1 MKWIRTAGF
10 STLLFV
16 ILLRPQAAQAQS
28 PYQPYLNVTAA
39 GSTVTIQ
46 WTPVAGAQG
55 YNIQVGTASGASDIG
70 SINLPSLI
78 TRIVVAA
85 PNGTYFLRV
94 RALAGSLVG
103 PFSNEA
109 SITVG
114 TSCVPP
120 AAPTA
125 SQSVTGSTVTISW
138 NAVSNVLGYRVEF
151 GTAPNTT
158 ALVQNVLPTATSFT
172 QDAGGARGTFY
183 ARVVAGNSCGTSTS
197 NEVSF
202 TVGGGGSGPR
212 TPDPPAGQRL
222 PLPSYGP
229 AVAQAVANAFRAD
242 LNRSCV
248 EAGGNNIWLFRL
260 VQALRQYDSRW
271 GLNWKR
277 QVFGDMSQDIV
288 TYNYGAGPDED
299 TRNVYGI
306 DVIVGHCGP
315 SPNWNRHDVT
325 DPAGAGARWTLLPY
339 LAAGFPP

>member
-1 MKWIRTAGF
+1 MKWTRIAGF
-10 STLLFV
+10 PLLMFV
-16 ILLRPQAAQAQS
+16 ILLRPQAASAQS
-28 PYQPYLNVTAA
+28 QYQPVLNVTAA
-39 GSTVTIQ
+39 GSSVTIQ
-46 WTPVAGAQG
+46 WTPIAGAQG
-55 YNIQVGTASGASDIG
+55 YNIQVGTAAGASNIG

-85 PNGTYFLRV
+85 PTGTYFLRV
-94 RALAGSLVG
+94 RAFAGSLLG

-120 AAPTA
+120 PAPTA
-125 SQSVTGSTVTISW
+125 SAAVTGANVTVNW
-138 NAVSNVLGYRVEF
+138 NAVTNVLGYRVEF
-151 GTAPNTT
+151 GQTPGTT
-158 ALVQNVLPTATSFT
+158 ALVQNVLPTTTSFT
-172 QDAGGARGTFY
+172 QSSPVVGTFV

-202 TVGGGGSGPR
+202 TIGGGGSGPR
-212 TPDPPAGQRL
+212 TPDPPPGQRL
-222 PLPSYGP
+222 PMPGYGP
-229 AVAQAVANAFRAD
+229 AVAQAVANAYRGD
-242 LNRSCV
+242 LNRSCR

-260 VQALRQYDSRW
+260 VQALRQQDSRW

-288 TYNYGAGPDED
+288 TYNYGAGQDED
-299 TRNVYGI
+299 TRNVYAI

-315 SPNWNRHDVT
+315 SPNWNWHDVT
-325 DPAGAGARWTLLPY
+325 DPNGAGARWTLLPY